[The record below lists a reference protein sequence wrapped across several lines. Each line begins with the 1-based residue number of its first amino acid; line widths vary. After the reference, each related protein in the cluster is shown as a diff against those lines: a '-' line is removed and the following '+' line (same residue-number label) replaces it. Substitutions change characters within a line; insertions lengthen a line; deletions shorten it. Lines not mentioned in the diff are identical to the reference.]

1 LRKLSNSE
9 FLIHSDEFSIFS
21 RPNGDIE
28 KMLARIGKP
37 PTISIIDRMRK
48 VLNINETRYD
58 TTDKE
63 MFHTIVIEYAVFA
76 KKVLT
81 QMKLLKKN
89 IEAYQSVKDQ
99 SIAHNKIFYN
109 LIDKYEELN
118 LTDYLDGKNEGVLV
132 FADPNGNDLKEQSDL
147 LAENL

>member
-1 LRKLSNSE
+1 
-9 FLIHSDEFSIFS
+9 
-21 RPNGDIE
+21 
-28 KMLARIGKP
+28 
-37 PTISIIDRMRK
+37 
-48 VLNINETRYD
+48 
-58 TTDKE
+58 

-118 LTDYLDGKNEGVLV
+118 LTDYLGDSPEGGLV
-132 FADPNGNDLKEQSDL
+132 FADSNGNDLKVQSDL